1 MAGEP
6 GNLLDVYPLCLWRE
20 VTDPHILDHAAT
32 KRGHWQ
38 LLCEMNSATWHRRIV
53 SRLSCQARDRESSAM
68 APVKS
73 EKVVSITRLP
83 RSGLVQNRLSRIN
96 SVDDSGPAG
105 RDAVASGC
113 DEPEPIPRQFAP
125 LGGVDLDRTH
135 RKLRPAALLQAVIV
149 ADTNVR
155 S

>member
-1 MAGEP
+1 VARGFVQP
-6 GNLLDVYPLCLWRE
+6 GFDEIAP
-20 VTDPHILDHAAT
+20 
-32 KRGHWQ
+32 
-38 LLCEMNSATWHRRIV
+38 SRR
-53 SRLSCQARDRESSAM
+53 SPRPRRRDLTETS
-68 APVKS
+68 
-73 EKVVSITRLP
+73 L
-83 RSGLVQNRLSRIN
+83 LSRIN